1 MFSSE
6 SAPTKEAKDS
16 ATKQRHRRR
25 YEDTEVIKVSNDV
38 IEKLQRTILE
48 NDPTEFI
55 PADIRNI
62 LFCGASRSGKSTI
75 FRVLQNPCYCPKQ
88 VTIFAETKFTNFKT
102 FSLRD
107 KQEGKVHNFVINLI
121 DTPGTFEVRANQ
133 EEFKKRSNDEIS
145 ELIIDCINHEVTYVN
160 LLCLV
165 LKATKFSES
174 EMDSID
180 LFLELFGKSKIP
192 ILLCLTYADNLSK
205 QRRTDIEVEL
215 TQHPR
220 LEGYFADNIFKI
232 CWMGCVNHVEQ
243 DYTDEE
249 VMRSKF
255 QQVANW
261 RDDLIDHIFDAE
273 RKVDL
278 KDTDI
283 YAKKKKKCF
292 ECLDQVTNSMSNLAS
307 IAQKEELTGGEELEL
322 LRHREVMSTL
332 HKYSFY
338 LEADRSKENRN
349 LLNNK
354 PMISITLSMFL

>member
-1 MFSSE
+1 MDKDTP
-6 SAPTKEAKDS
+6 PTKRP
-16 ATKQRHRRR
+16 QRERRR
-25 YEDTEVIKVSNDV
+25 YDEPEVKKVPQEV
-38 IEKLQRTILE
+38 VEQLQKKILE

-75 FRVLQNPCYCPKQ
+75 FRILQNPCYCPKQ
-88 VTIFAETKFTNFKT
+88 ITIFAETKFTNFKT

-107 KQEGKVHNFVINLI
+107 KIQGTVHNFVINLI

-145 ELIIDCINHEVTYVN
+145 ELIIDCINHEVTYIN

-180 LFLELFGKSKIP
+180 LFLDLFGKSKIP
-192 ILLCLTYADNLSK
+192 ILLCLTYADNLAK
-205 QRRTDIEVEL
+205 QRRDEIEVEL

-220 LEGYFADNIFKI
+220 LERYFKESIFKI

-243 DYTDEE
+243 EYTDEE
-249 VMRSKF
+249 VMNSKYK
-255 QQVANW
+255 QVANW

-273 RKVDL
+273 KKVDL
-278 KDTDI
+278 KETDI
-283 YAKKKKKCF
+283 YSKKK
-292 ECLDQVTNSMSNLAS
+292 E
-307 IAQKEELTGGEELEL
+307 
-322 LRHREVMSTL
+322 
-332 HKYSFY
+332 
-338 LEADRSKENRN
+338 
-349 LLNNK
+349 
-354 PMISITLSMFL
+354 